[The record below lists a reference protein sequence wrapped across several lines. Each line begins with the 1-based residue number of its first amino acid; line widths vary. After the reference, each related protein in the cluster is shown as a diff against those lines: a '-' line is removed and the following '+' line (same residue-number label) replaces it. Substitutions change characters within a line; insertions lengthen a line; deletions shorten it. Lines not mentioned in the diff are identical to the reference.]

1 MIQIDMEMPKG
12 CGECPMRDES
22 YGFCALMGVY
32 VYEDSLLRAD
42 ECPLREVDDEE
53 RST

>member
-1 MIQIDMEMPKG
+1 MIQINMPMPKE

-32 VYEDSLLRAD
+32 VDEDSLRRAD
-42 ECPLREVDDEE
+42 ECPLREVEE
-53 RST
+53 